1 MDKHEL
7 LSVAFPKFNE
17 SQLEALGKCS
27 LTKLRRFHDGDTVFD
42 VGDRLCRMFIVKSGE
57 VEIVDESGDSPKT
70 VTVHHPGEF
79 TGEVAQVTGSPSLVK
94 ALARSECEA
103 FELSQEALKQLINQ
117 HPEMGDVI
125 LRAFIARRQLLHE
138 SGNFTGPRVIG
149 SRYSQ
154 DTFRVREFLTKNRV
168 PYTWLDLEASPEV
181 DALLKQFGLSE
192 ADTPVVMPGRKKV
205 NLRNPSNRELADAL
219 GLRMQ
224 LQEKMVYDLIVV
236 GAGPAGLAAAVYGAS
251 EGLNAVVLERVAPG
265 GQAGRSMRIENYL
278 GFPAGITGS
287 ELAELAVIQANKFG
301 ARLSI
306 PTPVMKLTFENLYPV
321 LHLEDGETVT
331 GKCLLIA
338 TGADYRLLNVE
349 GCERFEGRGVYY
361 AATPMEAQMC
371 AGADVIVVG
380 GGNSAGQAAVF
391 LAREVR
397 KVYLLIRGD
406 DLYKNMSSYLVKRIE
421 QTSDIE
427 LCCNTEVRRMSG
439 DGHLGEAEIVNN
451 KTGKVQT
458 LKTPAVF
465 SFIGAAPRTDWLP
478 PDIEKDAKAFVR
490 TGPSLSQSPYWTSPR
505 NPYLLETS
513 RRGVLAAGDVRSGS
527 VKRVSSAVGE
537 GAMAVQFVHECLKE
551 M

>member
-1 MDKHEL
+1 MDKQDL
-7 LSVAFPKFNE
+7 RSVAFPKFGE
-17 SQLEALGKCS
+17 SELAALGKCS
-27 LTKLRRFHDGDTVFD
+27 LTKFRRFHVGETVFD
-42 VGDRLCRMFIVKSGE
+42 VGDNLCRMFIVKSGE
-57 VEIVDESGDSPKT
+57 IEIIDESGDSPRT

-79 TGEVAQVTGSPSLVK
+79 SGEVAQLTGSPSLVK
-94 ALARSECEA
+94 AVARTDCEA

-117 HPEMGDVI
+117 HPDMGDVI
-125 LRAFIARRQLLHE
+125 LRAFMARRQLLHE
-138 SGNFTGPRVIG
+138 PGNFTGPRVIG

-154 DTFRVREFLTKNRV
+154 DTFRVREYLTKNRQ
-168 PYTWLDLEASPEV
+168 PFTWLDLEADPVV

-192 ADTPVVMPGRKKV
+192 ADTPVVMQGPKV
-205 NLRNPSNRELADAL
+205 ILRNPSNRELADAL
-219 GLRMQ
+219 GLRKQ
-224 LQEKMVYDLIVV
+224 VEQTVYDLIIV

-321 LHLEDGETVT
+321 LHLEGGETVT

-361 AATPMEAQMC
+361 AATPIEAQMC
-371 AGADVIVVG
+371 AGADVVVVG

-391 LAREVR
+391 LARQVG
-397 KVYLLIRGD
+397 KAYLLIRGD

-421 QTSDIE
+421 QTPNIE
-427 LCCNTEVRRMSG
+427 VCSNTEIRRMSG
-439 DGHLGEAEIVNN
+439 DGHLGEVEIVNN

-458 LKTPAVF
+458 RKTPAVF
-465 SFIGAAPRTDWLP
+465 SFIGAEPRTDWLP
-478 PDIEKDAKAFVR
+478 PEIEKDAKAFVR
-490 TGPSLSQSPYWTSPR
+490 TGPSLSQSPYWTSQR

-513 RRGVLAAGDVRSGS
+513 QRGVLAAGDVRSGS
-527 VKRVSSAVGE
+527 VKRAASAVGE
-537 GAMAVQFVHECLKE
+537 GAMAVQFAHECLKE